1 MMHKTV
7 SKLSSAFLLV
17 AATALPATTLAA
29 GFQLTEQSVSGLGR
43 AFAGGAAVAE
53 DASTI
58 FYNPAGLTLLDDQE
72 IVIGASV
79 ITLKADFDKQTA
91 VDAIGQ
97 PLTGGE
103 GGDVGKL
110 GAVPVAYYSRRI
122 NENMV
127 FGLGVNAP
135 FGLSTD
141 HPIDWVGRYQAVY
154 SHVSSLNLNPSLG
167 WKVNENFSLGFG
179 LDIMHFRVKLSN
191 MVDYGTVCFGRV
203 DPITCTGLGLTPQSL
218 DGYATIEGDSWG
230 FGYNLG
236 AMFHNDTT
244 RVGFHYRSQVDQDL
258 KGDATF
264 TNAPTVF
271 TSNDVFVA
279 TGIKADFT
287 TPETMSLAIAHDIN
301 EDFMITADAVRTGWD
316 TFQEL
321 RVRYNSAQPDTVEE
335 ERWEDVWR
343 FAVGLDWKYN
353 DEWTFRTGYAIDQ
366 TPVQDEYR
374 TPRLPDEDRNWLS
387 FGATWKLGKDSE
399 LDFGYAHLFLDDEI
413 PLNKTGSQ
421 GDTLIGQ
428 YEAAADIFGMEYRL
442 RF

>member
-7 SKLSSAFLLV
+7 SKLSSAMLLV

-58 FYNPAGLTLLDDQE
+58 FYNPAGLTLLDGQE
-72 IVIGASV
+72 IVMGASV
-79 ITLKADFDKQTA
+79 ISLKADFDKQTA
-91 VDAIGQ
+91 VDATGQ

-110 GAVPVAYYSRRI
+110 GAVPVAYYARRI
-122 NENMV
+122 NEDMV

-141 HPIDWVGRYQAVY
+141 HPTDWVGRYQAVY

-203 DPITCTGLGLTPQSL
+203 DPITCTGLGLTPQSR

-258 KGDATF
+258 EGDATF
-264 TNAPTVF
+264 TNAPSVF
-271 TSNDVFVA
+271 TGNNVFVA

-301 EDFMITADAVRTGWD
+301 DDFMITADAVRTGWD

-321 RVRYNSAQPDTVEE
+321 RVRYDSAQPDTVEE

-387 FGATWKLGKDSE
+387 FGATWKLGEDSE
-399 LDFGYAHLFLDDEI
+399 IDFGYAHLFLDDDI
-413 PLNKTGSQ
+413 PLDKVGSQ
-421 GDTLIGQ
+421 GDRLVGQ
-428 YEAAADIFGMEYRL
+428 YEAAADIFGMEYRI